1 MGYTNSEIIDRYIN
15 RKTNRAGNVAGQSS
29 NGNISYDGDRLYSY
43 RQVIAERLDTGGYW
57 FNTATYSVTTSQHQN
72 LLRSAIPHDEMIDC
86 PEDALDQAMM
96 WCNVGVYSKSN
107 RLQLIDKAPDQW
119 VVTIGDAVVKTTSGY
134 FEHDGYTYDIL
145 RQRRQPLSTTG
156 DSDMQYFWILPKDD
170 RPTVQHLMGGALFRI
185 KHHKGKYSY
194 MLCGVDE
201 TGKRGMGFFL
211 VKLPRKATNIE
222 QAYDLMRPDEVP
234 KGYESMDG
242 WHRQGEFY
250 FHDEGVTTSDIRN
263 MGVKWADNV
272 STKRELVPV
281 GEDERA
287 LLHNMD
293 DYKDR
298 IAWCNDAVAHSITN
312 GWLMRDIPADC
323 LTQRRNLYPTHY
335 AIHDADYS
343 DKDYA
348 NEWVS
353 IDSWEQMTAVGVH
366 LERTTRSRIHKRL
379 DLSGELAFGN
389 GGNPHIATDCMI
401 TNDGA
406 IYVRKTIK
414 HPEHRMVSLGNT
426 WHRVY
431 INRINQSANTRG
443 ATWNTRG
450 GVD

>member
-1 MGYTNSEIIDRYIN
+1 MGYTNSEVVNRYMN
-15 RKTNRAGNVAGQSS
+15 KKRNRAGNVAGQSS

-43 RQVIAERLDTGGYW
+43 NQVIAERLETGGYW
-57 FNTATYSVTTSQHQN
+57 FNTATYSVTTNQHQN
-72 LLRSAIPHDEMIDC
+72 LLRSAIPHKEMIDC
-86 PEDALDQAMM
+86 PEDALDQALN
-96 WCNVGVYSKSN
+96 WCNVNGYAKSS

-119 VVTIGDAVVKTTSGY
+119 VVTIGDAVVKTISPR
-134 FEHDGYTYDIL
+134 FDHDGYSYDVTMS
-145 RQRRQPLSTTG
+145 RRQPI
-156 DSDMQYFWILPKDD
+156 DSPIHRTSDIEWFYQLDGLV
-170 RPTVQHLMGGALFRI
+170 RVSHLMGGALFRI

-250 FHDEGVTTSDIRN
+250 FHDEGVTTSDIIG
-263 MGVKWADNV
+263 MGVKVADNV

-281 GEDERA
+281 GEDERV

-293 DYKDR
+293 DYEDR
-298 IAWCNDAVAHSITN
+298 VAWCNDAVAHTITN
-312 GWLMRDIPADC
+312 GWLMQNRPADC
-323 LTQRRNLYPTHY
+323 LCQRKDLPS
-335 AIHDADYS
+335 YS
-343 DKDYA
+343 AWYNYDPD
-348 NEWVS
+348 EWVS
-353 IDSWEQMTAVGVH
+353 IDSWERMTAVGVH
-366 LERTTRSRIHKRL
+366 LERTTRSRIHKRV

-389 GGNPHIATDCMI
+389 GGNPHTATDCMI

-431 INRINQSANTRG
+431 INRINQTASTRG

-450 GVD
+450 GID